1 MPTYHYKCKSC
12 KEEFEELQRISDE
25 RLVVCP
31 FCGKPALARMMGGG
45 AGLVFKGSGFYITDY
60 KGKSQSGDKP
70 KTESSSEKP
79 AETKTETKPPAKTD
93 ASSTD
98 SASKT
103 EKK

>member
-12 KEEFEELQRISDE
+12 KEEFEELQRISEDA
-25 RLVVCP
+25 LVDCP
-31 FCGKPALARMMGGG
+31 FCGKPALARMMSGG

-60 KGKSQSGDKP
+60 KGKSPAGDKP

-79 AETKTETKPPAKTD
+79 AETKKETKPSVKSD
-93 ASSTD
+93 SSSSGSSST
-98 SASKT
+98 T